1 MCPLFGGTYHFFRI
15 CAILTQKI
23 NLNLLQDDFKHVIP
37 EQVNSSAQKKPQIP
51 ACAFWKIF
59 EILNFFKTKLAC
71 DTSNYG

>member
-37 EQVNSSAQKKPQIP
+37 EQVNSSAQKSLKSPHAHFGKYLRFLTFSKQ
-51 ACAFWKIF
+51 
-59 EILNFFKTKLAC
+59 N
-71 DTSNYG
+71 